1 MHICV
6 NTPQMFYKRFNRLF
20 MKKLSLYFAALGI
33 VTGSI
38 IAQPIDIHKKPDP
51 LPVKD
56 FAFPS
61 YTQKILKNGL
71 KVYIVEDHEQ
81 PTVNMEL
88 QILGGNLADGDK
100 PGVAQMVADL
110 LTKGTKKRSALQ
122 IAQSLDGVAA
132 GVTASSTVGMF
143 SVRGDALK
151 KHLPLLMDVFSDIV
165 LNPAFPQEEFD
176 KVVPQIIANI
186 KSEKSSSTSV
196 AAAMSRKIAYGYNHA
211 YARERTE
218 ESLTSLKISDL
229 KKYHETY
236 FKPGTAII
244 AIVGD
249 VNAAEMIPMLEK
261 AFAGWKKGKAPA
273 VNVPPAQP
281 MSQGVYF
288 IERPGAVQS
297 TLMTVNSTVPFKHPD
312 YEALRMNANMLG
324 GSFGGRLFKTLR
336 ETHSY
341 TYTPG
346 AFMSGAKHMNR
357 FACIADVRNS
367 VTDSALDVTLRE
379 LKRLSSETVPDEELT
394 NMKRYIVGQYLLAY
408 ESAETIANQLLY
420 ADYTETSIDEVKKA
434 PQKIMALSPVQLQN
448 VAKKYLLPE
457 QTSLVVVGSRE
468 VLPKIQRFG
477 KVYEYDLD
485 LQSAEDAKNKIQK
498 VSISV
503 DDLLAKHKT
512 ALGGTKLDAV
522 KSVVSNG
529 TATVSIGGGTASQS
543 MEGKFTEKKKIQN
556 KRYSILD
563 LGRMK
568 QEMWM
573 NGTKGWVANPGQG
586 IEEMPADKYA
596 EELGDVAL
604 FKTAMLK
611 ELGYSLKVIGKKD
624 GNIIVEAMS
633 KNGKTPEKIYFD
645 EKTMLVNKVEI
656 TQEIPGM
663 GQAQLTV
670 RNSDFQQ
677 FDGIMMPKMVVTE
690 SPGFTIKMALN
701 YTFNENINDAEFAPK
716 Q

>member
-1 MHICV
+1 M
-6 NTPQMFYKRFNRLF
+6 N
-20 MKKLSLYFAALGI
+20 KLYLYFAAIGI
-33 VTGSI
+33 VTGSV
-38 IAQPIDIHKKPDP
+38 IAQPIDIHKKPEP

-61 YTQKILKNGL
+61 YTQKVLKNGL

-88 QILGGNLADGDK
+88 QLLGGNLADGDK

-132 GVTASSTVGMF
+132 SVSASSTIGMF

-151 KHLPLLMDVFSDIV
+151 KHLPLLMDVFADVV
-165 LNPAFPQEEFD
+165 LNPSFPQEEFD

-186 KSEKSSSTSV
+186 KSEKSSSSSV
-196 AAAMSRKIAYGYNHA
+196 AAALSRKIAYGYNHA

-218 ESLTSLKISDL
+218 ESLKSLTISNL

-236 FKPGTAII
+236 FKPGSSVI

-249 VNAAEMIPMLEK
+249 VKASEVIPMLEK
-261 AFAGWKKGKAPA
+261 AFTNWKKGKAPS
-273 VNVPPAQP
+273 VNVQPAQP
-281 MSQGVYF
+281 MSQGIYF

-297 TLMTVNSTVPFKHPD
+297 TLMTVNSTVPYKHAD
-312 YEALRMNANMLG
+312 FEALRMNANMLG

-346 AFMSGAKHMNR
+346 AFMSSAKHMNR

-379 LKRLSSETVPDEELT
+379 LKRLSAESLPDEELT
-394 NMKRYIVGQYLLAY
+394 NMKRYIVGQYLLSY

-420 ADYTETSIDEVKKA
+420 ADYTETSIDEVKKT
-434 PQKIMALSPVQLQN
+434 PQKIMTLSSSQLQN

-457 QTSLVVVGSRE
+457 QTSIVIVGSRE
-468 VLPKIQRFG
+468 VLPKLQRFG

-485 LQSAEDAKNKIQK
+485 LQSAEDAKNKIQS
-498 VSISV
+498 VSISAEE
-503 DDLLAKHKT
+503 LLAKHK
-512 ALGGTKLDAV
+512 AAIGGTKLDAI
-522 KSVVSNG
+522 KSIVSSG
-529 TATVSIGGGTASQS
+529 TANVSIGGGTASQS
-543 MEGKFTEKKKIQN
+543 MEGKFTEKKKVPN
-556 KRYSILD
+556 KQYSVLD

-568 QEMWM
+568 QEKWM

-586 IEEMPADKYA
+586 AEEMPADKYA
-596 EELGDVAL
+596 EEIMDAAL
-604 FKTAMLK
+604 FKTVMLK
-611 ELGYSLKVIGKKD
+611 ELGYTLKVIGKKD
-624 GNIIVEAMS
+624 GNIILEAMP
-633 KNGKTPEKIYFD
+633 KNGKFPEKLFFD
-645 EKTMLVNKVEI
+645 EKTMLVTKVEVI
-656 TQEIPGM
+656 QEIPGA
-663 GQAQLTV
+663 GQIQSTV
-670 RNSDFQQ
+670 RNSDYQQ
-677 FDGIMMPKMVVTE
+677 FDGIMLPKMIVTE
-690 SPGFTIKMALN
+690 SPGFTIKMSLN
-701 YTFNENINDAEFAPK
+701 YTFNENINEAEFAPK